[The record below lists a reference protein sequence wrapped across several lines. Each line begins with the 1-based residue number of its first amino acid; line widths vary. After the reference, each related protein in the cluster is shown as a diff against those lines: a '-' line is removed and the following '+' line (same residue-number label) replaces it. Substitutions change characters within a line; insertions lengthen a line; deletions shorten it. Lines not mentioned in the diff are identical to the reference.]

1 MERVRRM
8 PENITLRRSRFRGCL
23 LGLAVGDALGAP
35 VEFWDLPR
43 IRLKYGMAGIQDFDS
58 WGRYPEFPPGS
69 YTDDT
74 QMSLATARGLVKA
87 VERWRRTDR
96 FIPATDVYQEYL
108 VWRKVQNDPLQRR
121 LPGATCLTALEDG
134 NPGTVDEP
142 LNDSKGAGGVM
153 RVAPAGLVFPKD
165 TAFREAV
172 AFAALTHGH
181 PSGYLPAGVLAEVIA
196 WIRRGVSLR
205 EAVERSLPLLG
216 EHYPSSEETQLK
228 VRQALELSQTR
239 QHEESAIMDLGEGW
253 VGEEALA
260 IALYCALRH
269 REDFRAGVLA
279 AVNITGD
286 SDTTGSITAAILG
299 TILGE
304 QGIPE
309 EWRAGVENAG
319 LIVATADEL
328 EEAFR
333 PGRPLPFAAHR

>member
-1 MERVRRM
+1 MR
-8 PENITLRRSRFRGCL
+8 PTENLALRQARFRGCL

-96 FIPATDVYQEYL
+96 FVPATDVYQEYL

-121 LPGATCLTALEDG
+121 LPGATCLTSLEDG

-153 RVAPAGLVFPKD
+153 RVAPAGLVFPPAA
-165 TAFREAV
+165 AFREAV
-172 AFAALTHGH
+172 AYAALTHGH
-181 PSGYLPAGVLAEVIA
+181 PSGYLPAG
-196 WIRRGVSLR
+196 
-205 EAVERSLPLLG
+205 LLG
-216 EHYPSSEETQLK
+216 ETIARIMRGTGLRPAAKHSLSALGDYYPASEETLLK
-228 VRQALELSQTR
+228 VRQALELSETR
-239 QHEESAIMDLGEGW
+239 QHEESAIMDLGDGW

-260 IALYCALRH
+260 IALYCAVRH
-269 REDFRAGVLA
+269 PDDFRAGVLA

-286 SDTTGSITAAILG
+286 SDTTGSITGALLG
-299 TILGE
+299 TFLGE
-304 QGIPE
+304 ERIPE
-309 EWRAGVENAG
+309 EWRTGVENAG

-333 PGRPLPFAAHR
+333 PGQPLPFGVHR

>member
-1 MERVRRM
+1 MA
-8 PENITLRRSRFRGCL
+8 ENLALRQARFRGCL

-58 WGRYPEFPPGS
+58 WGSYPEFAAGS

-74 QMSLATARGLVKA
+74 QMSLATARGLIKA
-87 VERWRRTDR
+87 VERWRRTER

-108 VWRKVQNDPLQRR
+108 AWRKAQTDPVKRR

-153 RVAPAGLVFPKD
+153 RVAPAGLVFPPAD
-165 TAFREAV
+165 AFREAM
-172 AFAALTHGH
+172 AYAALTHGH
-181 PSGYLPAGVLAEVIA
+181 PSGFLPAGLLAETIA
-196 WIRRGVSLR
+196 RIMRDSSPRVAALHSLT
-205 EAVERSLPLLG
+205 ALG
-216 EHYPSSEETQLK
+216 DFYPASEETQLK
-228 VRQALELSQTR
+228 VRQALEASETS
-239 QHEESAIMDLGEGW
+239 QHEESVILDLGEGW

-260 IALYCALRH
+260 IALYCAIRH
-269 REDFRAGVLA
+269 ADDFRAGVLA

-286 SDTTGSITAAILG
+286 SDTTGSITGAILG
-299 TILGE
+299 ALLGE
-304 QGIPE
+304 EGIPA
-309 EWRAGVENAG
+309 EWRSGVENAG
-319 LIVATADEL
+319 LIGQTADEL

-333 PGRPLPFAAHR
+333 PGRRLPFAAPR